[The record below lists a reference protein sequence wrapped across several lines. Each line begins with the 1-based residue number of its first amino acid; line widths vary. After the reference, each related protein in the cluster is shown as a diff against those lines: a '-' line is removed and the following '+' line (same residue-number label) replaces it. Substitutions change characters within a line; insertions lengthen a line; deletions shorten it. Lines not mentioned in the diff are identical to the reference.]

1 VNTLFSV
8 AEAPKDWI
16 GRASVSDDPVTAGAK
31 NSDLQIREKWRGYC
45 AACFQALLVRA
56 KIYA

>member
-8 AEAPKDWI
+8 AEAPKYWI
-16 GRASVSDDPVTAGAK
+16 GSASVSDDPVTAVVK
-31 NSDLQIREKWRGYC
+31 NSNLQIREKWRGYC
-45 AACFQALLVRA
+45 PACFQALLVRA